1 MSKGLPAVEA
11 CLLFADLL
19 LMSASSTQLRSSTF
33 QAGLSIFATSA
44 AAWVFVLVT
53 LGAFTTTIGAGMAF
67 PDWPLSNGSVN
78 PEGWLT
84 DVAMFAEHSH
94 RLSGTTMGL
103 FAIGLAFWLHR
114 TVARRWLRQL
124 GWWAL
129 GIVVIQGLIGGK
141 RVLLD
146 ATQVPGFDMSLGQ
159 MLRVPH
165 GVLAQVYV
173 CLLVA
178 IALGCSRGWIERAL
192 PVGQKVRSA
201 AVACVALLLVQLT
214 VAAFMRHNHAGLAI
228 PTFPFSSA
236 DHAILPPHWDYRV
249 ALQFAHRVMALVLA
263 VAIPILWIRV
273 RRDPGSTPALRGAA
287 TALVALLI
295 VQILLGASVIWS
307 IRRPDLTTA
316 HVIVGAI
323 TLATAFGLACLAHR
337 DAIESQSTRP

>member
-1 MSKGLPAVEA
+1 LSKGLPAVEA
-11 CLLFADLL
+11 CLLFAALL
-19 LMSASSTQLRSSTF
+19 LMSAPSTQLRNSTY
-33 QAGLSIFATSA
+33 QAGLSIFAASA

-103 FAIGLAFWLHR
+103 LAIGLAFWLHR
-114 TVARRWLRQL
+114 TVERRWLRVL

-192 PVGQKVRSA
+192 PVGPKVRSA

-263 VAIPILWIRV
+263 VAIPILWVRV
-273 RRDPGSTPALRGAA
+273 RRDPGATPALRGAA
-287 TALVALLI
+287 TVLLVLLV

-307 IRRPDLTTA
+307 LRRPDLTTA

-337 DAIESQSTRP
+337 DAIESKSTRP

>member
-1 MSKGLPAVEA
+1 MSSLSPTLRNALYQPKLSFFAV
-11 CLLFADLL
+11 
-19 LMSASSTQLRSSTF
+19 T
-33 QAGLSIFATSA
+33 A
-44 AAWVFVLVT
+44 AIWVFVLVT

-67 PDWPLSNGSVN
+67 LDWPLSNGSVN

-84 DVAMFAEHSH
+84 DIAMFAEHSH
-94 RLSGTTMGL
+94 RLTGTVMGV

-114 TVARRWLRQL
+114 TVARNWLRRL
-124 GWWAL
+124 GWSAL

-165 GVLAQVYV
+165 GVLAQIYV

-178 IALGCSRGWIERAL
+178 IALGCSRRWIEHAI
-192 PVGQKVRSA
+192 PVGARVRQA

-214 VAAFMRHNHAGLAI
+214 IAAFMRHNHAGLAI

-249 ALQFAHRVMALVLA
+249 ALQFAHRVMAVVLA
-263 VAIPILWIRV
+263 VAIVILFLRV
-273 RRDPGSTPALRGAA
+273 RRDPASTPLILGVA
-287 TALVALLI
+287 TALVALLA

-307 IRRPDLTTA
+307 LRRPDLTTA
-316 HVIVGAI
+316 HVIVGAA
-323 TLATAFGLACLAHR
+323 TLAAASALACLAHR
-337 DAIESQSTRP
+337 DTIESRSSRP